1 MRASYLLLLCGP
13 SICPADARGGLA
25 GFSCLPVEEEGLT
38 TSLVGVCSSQACFVN
53 MLLHLFLRGL
63 RVCQAECDM
72 RQEEAPSL
80 STQVL
85 YLGFLLALCV
95 CRGDISQHIAKIAQ
109 CCEGGPGFKEATG
122 EKAIFAWQCTI
133 YTVYQELCV
142 WAGGWL
148 YVQFRNR
155 IKACAGGSVVKNP
168 PANAEDRSSIL
179 GLGRSPGGGSGNP
192 LQYSDSHNPM
202 DKGA

>member
-1 MRASYLLLLCGP
+1 MLLTSPERCGGGGGGPTPSVGTLTHRVLASYLLLLSGP
-13 SICPADARGGLA
+13 SICPADACGGLA

-63 RVCQAECDM
+63 RACQAECDM

-85 YLGFLLALCV
+85 YLGFLLAPCV

-109 CCEGGPGFKEATG
+109 CCEGGPGFREATG

-133 YTVYQELCV
+133 Y
-142 WAGGWL
+142 
-148 YVQFRNR
+148 
-155 IKACAGGSVVKNP
+155 SVPGIVC
-168 PANAEDRSSIL
+168 L
-179 GLGRSPGGGSGNP
+179 GGGYMCN
-192 LQYSDSHNPM
+192 LETR
-202 DKGA
+202 